1 MAENPSKMWKK
12 FIFLHLRRMFLYQ
25 YMLEGRLSR
34 CTRCC
39 FLSFSLNQ
47 LFYVQPGS
55 SRLLVLSTRLLFC
68 RGVSSLRSNA
78 CLSYEFW
85 FVLTFCALFL
95 VFLVI
100 SMTCGVGSAFVTRY
114 ITWLY
119 TRALSL
125 KQTTTRHQVN
135 ERLLPQNESFAI
147 SKMDAKRKKYIYC

>member
-1 MAENPSKMWKK
+1 
-12 FIFLHLRRMFLYQ
+12 MFPYQ
-25 YMLEGRLSR
+25 YMLESMLSR

-39 FLSFSLNQ
+39 SLSFSLNQ
-47 LFYVQPGS
+47 LFYVQAGS
-55 SRLLVLSTRLLFC
+55 SRLRRLLVLSTRLYIVLSGSF
-68 RGVSSLRSNA
+68 VSSIEGMFIVWILICFN
-78 CLSYEFW
+78 
-85 FVLTFCALFL
+85 FL
-95 VFLVI
+95 CSIFSVLVI

-135 ERLLPQNESFAI
+135 ARLLPQNGSFAI